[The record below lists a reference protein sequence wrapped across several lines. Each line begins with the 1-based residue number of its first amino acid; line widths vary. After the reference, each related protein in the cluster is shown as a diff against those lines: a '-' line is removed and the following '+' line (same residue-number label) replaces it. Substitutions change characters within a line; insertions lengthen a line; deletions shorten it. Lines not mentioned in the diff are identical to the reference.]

1 MTNTNN
7 QNNDRNSDLVAKF
20 GDSTP
25 MKQGVH
31 EVAKTENGEL
41 QQSTQFIKAESSEPI
56 TEATEQLFT
65 DYAKA
70 VEETRTSIGVN
81 KNRQILKQKLEE
93 AEERTDNNI

>member
-41 QQSTQFIKAESSEPI
+41 QQSTQFIKAEI
-56 TEATEQLFT
+56 
-65 DYAKA
+65 
-70 VEETRTSIGVN
+70 
-81 KNRQILKQKLEE
+81 
-93 AEERTDNNI
+93 